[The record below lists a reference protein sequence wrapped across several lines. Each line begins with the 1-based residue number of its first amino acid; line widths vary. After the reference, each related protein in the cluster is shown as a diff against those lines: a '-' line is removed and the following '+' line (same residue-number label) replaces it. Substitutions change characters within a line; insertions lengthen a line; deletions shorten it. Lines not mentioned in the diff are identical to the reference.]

1 MRCKHEVSMNKLRS
15 VRVEELNGKKK
26 GGDRRRVRETWSLAT
41 VATRYS
47 LSLSLSLVVVLS
59 FCFFK

>member
-1 MRCKHEVSMNKLRS
+1 M
-15 VRVEELNGKKK
+15 EELNGKK
-26 GGDRRRVRETWSLAT
+26 GGDKRRVREIWSLAT